1 MNAPAKRKWIQT
13 IHIAKTRTGIE
24 DDAYRALLSGCAGV
38 QSAKEIETWEQ
49 YNSVMAAFK
58 AFGFIP
64 AKKPDVEPQ
73 KNRHPDW
80 ITEKQ
85 EKYIRGLWKVASK
98 QKDEQSLRAF
108 VRRITGTEDV
118 TWLRKKDASK
128 VILAL
133 RKLAEDAG
141 VNPDYKD

>member
-1 MNAPAKRKWIQT
+1 MTAFRKL
-13 IHIAKTRTGIE
+13 GFSIE
-24 DDAYRALLSGCAGV
+24 
-38 QSAKEIETWEQ
+38 
-49 YNSVMAAFK
+49 
-58 AFGFIP
+58 
-64 AKKPDVEPQ
+64 KKPDVEPQ
-73 KNRHPDW
+73 INRNSEW

-85 EKYIRGLWKVASK
+85 EKYIRGLWNVASK

-118 TWLRKKDASK
+118 TWLKKKDASK

>member
-1 MNAPAKRKWIQT
+1 MNAPAKRKWIQI
-13 IHIAKTRTGIE
+13 IHIAKSKTGIE
-24 DDAYRALLSGCAGV
+24 DDAYRAILAGCAGV

-49 YNSVMAAFK
+49 YNSVMTAFRK
-58 AFGFIP
+58 LGFTIEM
-64 AKKPDVEPQ
+64 KPDVEPQ
-73 KNRHPDW
+73 KNRNSEW

-85 EKYIRGLWKVASK
+85 EKYIRGLWNVASK

-118 TWLRKKDASK
+118 TWLKKKDASK